1 MNYDAMARA
10 TPKPFNV
17 LPGSY
22 PERSLVGFTRATTRS
37 PCPICG
43 AKKYCQV
50 TRDGKLA
57 HCMKESV
64 GAIKRAKDGGYVH
77 VLVEEAFSFNTTR
90 PAVILNTD
98 EHQQQASSVSTPIA
112 PLEIRHATYE
122 QLIALSPASRFAPEL
137 VTATSDGL
145 LARGLLP
152 QDVHRFGALPLR
164 VRERDELAST
174 INRFI
179 EKQFPAYLET
189 HKLSGIIGVPGF
201 WLKDYSQVK
210 LGKDYNYKR
219 PALIVPYRDERGL
232 IQACQ
237 LRFAG
242 RRGGYHWLSTAEDCL
257 DREPFGTSS
266 GSPLHWTALPGEMI
280 SCKDLPIL
288 VTEGALKAEV
298 FVRLRPPMRAIATAG
313 VGVGHAEIVRALRG
327 CDAIIGFD
335 SDYRENAQVCR
346 QLGKLV
352 AEREQDTVLVG
363 HKNSTSI
370 VVWEGTKGVDEA
382 VRMNLQLSVLNVVEW
397 FKTLTGK
404 PLKEVKD
411 VWAIASFTPS
421 VG

>member
-1 MNYDAMARA
+1 M
-10 TPKPFNV
+10 
-17 LPGSY
+17 
-22 PERSLVGFTRATTRS
+22 
-37 PCPICG
+37 
-43 AKKYCQV
+43 
-50 TRDGKLA
+50 
-57 HCMKESV
+57 
-64 GAIKRAKDGGYVH
+64 
-77 VLVEEAFSFNTTR
+77 
-90 PAVILNTD
+90 
-98 EHQQQASSVSTPIA
+98 
-112 PLEIRHATYE
+112 
-122 QLIALSPASRFAPEL
+122 
-137 VTATSDGL
+137 
-145 LARGLLP
+145 
-152 QDVHRFGALPLR
+152 
-164 VRERDELAST
+164 
-174 INRFI
+174 
-179 EKQFPAYLET
+179 
-189 HKLSGIIGVPGF
+189 PGF

-382 VRMNLQLSVLNVVEW
+382 VRMNLRLSVLNVVEW